1 MKFNKLI
8 EGFNVLPR
16 SQNAIQSGPD
26 IGMTTGDMER
36 TFPNR
41 GGAVMGNL
49 LPNEVQIKISERNA
63 KKIYKILTAYLKKL
77 KD

>member
-1 MKFNKLI
+1 MKFDKLI
-8 EGFNVLPR
+8 EDFNVLPK

-26 IGMTTGDMER
+26 IGMTTGDMAD

-41 GGAVMGNL
+41 NGAVIGNL
-49 LPNEVQIKISERNA
+49 LPNNVQVK
-63 KKIYKILTAYLKKL
+63 LKKKHINKICNLLSLAL

>member
-1 MKFNKLI
+1 MKFDKFI
-8 EGFNVLPR
+8 EGLNVLPR

-26 IGMTTGDMER
+26 IGMTTGDMEG

-41 GGAVMGNL
+41 GGVVMGNL
-49 LPNEVQIKISERNA
+49 LPTEVQLSLSKKHA
-63 KKIYKILTAYLKKL
+63 KRIYKLLSSIL

>member
-8 EGFNVLPR
+8 EDFNIFTN

-26 IGMTTGDMER
+26 IGMTSGDIEG

-41 GGAVMGNL
+41 KGSISGKI
-49 LPNEVQIKISERNA
+49 LPDNTVHITLNKISV
-63 KKIYKILTAYLKKL
+63 KKIIKL
-77 KD
+77 LSSVL